1 MVRLGKRLKALR
13 HQLPLRWVLVIP
25 FVLQISAAVGLTGY
39 LSLQNGQ
46 KAVGELVTQRN
57 QEVSERVL
65 QHLDA
70 LTLNSR
76 RVAQTSLAAI
86 ETGRITP
93 DEPDSFLSFFWQ
105 QASTYQIGFLLYG
118 DRQGRLLAAG
128 NHFND
133 GSVSVIELNPQKYQ
147 NRDLYVHRADAQGY
161 PRQKA
166 DLIKDYSF
174 QSEDWFAQTLK
185 LGRPNWSSIYNWQ
198 APPYPLA
205 VAASVPLKDSQGNVI
220 GSVAAESRLSEIS
233 DFLRKLNFSQSG
245 RVFILERSGALV
257 ANSDPSDPFTVK
269 NQLPERLQGHESP
282 DPLIR
287 ASAQYLASEFAL
299 PSIQTGQQVSFE
311 QAGEK
316 QFLQVVPWRDDWGLD
331 WLVVV
336 VVPEST
342 FMAQIQ
348 ANTRTTLL
356 LCLGALAI
364 ATLLGLCTAHWI
376 ARPILQLSKA
386 SGAIAEGNFSYQS
399 SGSFVKEIH
408 VLGRSFNQMTSQ
420 LDASFE
426 ALEQAN
432 SQLEE
437 RIAHRTADLQ
447 TALEKLHQTQTQMV
461 QSEKM
466 SALGQ
471 MVAGI
476 AHEINNPVSFIRG
489 NLEPASTYAQ
499 DLLWLLNFYQQ
510 TYPNPTPELQTA
522 IESIDLDFLSRDLP
536 KLLQSMQ
543 VGAERIAEI
552 VLSLRNFSR
561 LDESAIKTV
570 DLHEGLESTLMI
582 LQHRLKAKA
591 ERPEIQVVRHYGKMP
606 LVECHAGQL
615 NQVFLNI
622 LSNAVDAVEKQNQ
635 GRTYAEIQADPNCIT
650 LTTACT
656 SDHQVQI
663 WIADNG
669 VGMSEQVRQ
678 QIFNP
683 FYTTKPVGQGTGLG
697 LSISYQIVTE
707 THGGHLIC
715 TSSPG
720 RGTEFLIQIPAKGWV
735 GNSSRKAEQL

>member
-1 MVRLGKRLKALR
+1 MARFPSPKLKQLR
-13 HQLPLRWVLVIP
+13 HQLPLRWVLVVP
-25 FVLQISAAVGLTGY
+25 FILQISAAVGWTSY

-46 KAVGELVTQRN
+46 KAVSELVNQLN
-57 QEVSERVL
+57 QEVSDRVL
-65 QHLDA
+65 QQLDT
-70 LTLNSR
+70 LTLSSR
-76 RVAQTSLAAI
+76 RVAQTSQLAI
-86 ETGRITP
+86 ETGRIDP
-93 DEPDSFLSFFWQ
+93 ENSRSFLSFFWQ

-118 DRQGRLLAAG
+118 DQQGRLLAAG

-133 GSVSVIELNPQKYQ
+133 GTVSVIELNPQKYQ
-147 NRDLYVHRADAQGY
+147 SRDLYVYRADAQGH
-161 PRQKA
+161 PLKQA
-166 DLIKDYSF
+166 DLIPDYNF
-174 QSEDWFAQTLK
+174 QSEDWFATTLK

-205 VAASVPLKDSQGNVI
+205 VSASVPVKDQQGRVI

-233 DFLRKLNFSQSG
+233 DFLRKLNFSQAG
-245 RVFILERSGALV
+245 RVFILERSGTLV

-269 NQLPERLQGHESP
+269 NNIPERLKGHESA

-287 ASAQYLASEFAL
+287 ASAQFLETEFETL
-299 PSIQTGQQVSFE
+299 QLIQTRQQISFDY
-311 QAGEK
+311 AGEK
-316 QFLQVVPWRDDWGLD
+316 QFLQVVPWKDDWGLD

-342 FMAQIQ
+342 FMSQIQ

-356 LCLGALAI
+356 LCLGALAV
-364 ATLLGLCTAHWI
+364 ATLLGLYTAHRI
-376 ARPILQLSKA
+376 AQPILQLSRA
-386 SGAIAEGNFSYQS
+386 SGAIAEGNFEHS
-399 SGSFVKEIH
+399 SSESFVKEIQI
-408 VLGRSFNQMTSQ
+408 LGRSFNQMADQ

-437 RIAHRTADLQ
+437 RIAHRTTDLQ
-447 TALEKLHQTQTQMV
+447 TALEKLHQTQAQMV

-476 AHEINNPVSFIRG
+476 AHEINNPVGFIRG
-489 NLEPASTYAQ
+489 NLEPAEAYAQ
-499 DLLWLLNFYQQ
+499 DLLWLVNLYQQ
-510 TYPNPTPELQTA
+510 TYPNPTPELQAA
-522 IESIDLDFLSRDLP
+522 IESVDLDFISRDLP

-582 LQHRLKAKA
+582 LQHRLKANVR
-591 ERPEIQVVRHYGKMP
+591 RPEINVVRNFGEIP
-606 LVECHAGQL
+606 LVECYAGQL

-622 LSNAVDAVEKQNQ
+622 LSNAIDALEKRNQ
-635 GRTYAEIQADPNCIT
+635 GRSYEAILADPNCIT
-650 LTTACT
+650 IVTT
-656 SDHQVQI
+656 SLDQNVRI
-663 WIADNG
+663 KIADNG
-669 VGMSEQVRQ
+669 IGMSEAVKQ

-707 THGGHLIC
+707 THQGQLSC
-715 TSSPG
+715 SSIPEE
-720 RGTEFLIQIPAKGWV
+720 GTQFVMQIPV
-735 GNSSRKAEQL
+735 KAPRRVASAS